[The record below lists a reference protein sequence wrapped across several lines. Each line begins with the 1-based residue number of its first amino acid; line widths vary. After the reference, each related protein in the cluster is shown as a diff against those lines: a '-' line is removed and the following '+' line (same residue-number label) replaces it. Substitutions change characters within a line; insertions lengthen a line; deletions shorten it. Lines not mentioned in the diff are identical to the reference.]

1 MDFNTNLFRR
11 PTWLAHSSVILYRD
25 DGLAVTTLTPKETER
40 IKKQICNVF
49 KNNNLKITIEANKK
63 VINFLDVTLDM
74 NTEKFKPYAKAANTP
89 LYVHSKSNHPPSIIK
104 NIPESINRRLSEIS
118 SDAGVFDEA
127 AKPYQ
132 EALGKSGY
140 TFKLQFKPPQTSL
153 PKRNRSRNIIWFNPP
168 YNRNV
173 KSNIGRQFLRL
184 IDQSFPVGHK
194 LRKIFNRNT
203 LKLSYSCMPNVT
215 QIISGHNKT
224 ILRKAAQTP
233 QDQATK
239 TCNCRK
245 KDECPLK
252 GTCLSEGVIYQATV
266 TSLNNRTETY
276 VGLTATNFK
285 ARWRNHQTSFNNG
298 KSKNSTE
305 LSKYI
310 WALKSK
316 NERYTI
322 GWKIL
327 ERAKPYTNL
336 TGKCQ
341 LCTAEKHF
349 IITKPELATLNKR
362 NELVSACRHRRKFIL
377 RYSIQ

>member
-1 MDFNTNLFRR
+1 M
-11 PTWLAHSSVILYRD
+11 
-25 DGLAVTTLTPKETER
+25 
-40 IKKQICNVF
+40 
-49 KNNNLKITIEANKK
+49 
-63 VINFLDVTLDM
+63 
-74 NTEKFKPYAKAANTP
+74 
-89 LYVHSKSNHPPSIIK
+89 
-104 NIPESINRRLSEIS
+104 
-118 SDAGVFDEA
+118 FDEA

-153 PKRNRSRNIIWFNPP
+153 SKSNRSRNIIWFNPP

-173 KSNIGRQFLRL
+173 KSNIGRQFLCL

-194 LRKIFNRNT
+194 LRKIFNWNT

-215 QIISGHNKT
+215 QIIPGHNKT

-266 TSLNNRTETY
+266 TSLNNRSETY

-285 ARWRNHQTSFNNG
+285 ARWINHQTSFNNEI
-298 KSKNSTE
+298 SKNSTE

-327 ERAKPYTNL
+327 EKAKPYTNL